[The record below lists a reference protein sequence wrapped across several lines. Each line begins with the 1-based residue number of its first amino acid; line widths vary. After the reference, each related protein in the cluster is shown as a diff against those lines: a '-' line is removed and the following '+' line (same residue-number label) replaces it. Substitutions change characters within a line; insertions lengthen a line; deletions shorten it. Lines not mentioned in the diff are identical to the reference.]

1 MNLIKQS
8 KCTVDYNISCHCWMR
23 QFELW
28 IISYDHCCSN
38 ICNVHCCLTSPAVF
52 RCSSSCRWRNV
63 PCRADWRW
71 EKSPQDVECSLLN
84 TNRRFFF
91 IAWSANLFFTL
102 SFLMLSLW
110 KLRWKGLFLAPLKV
124 SGSEMHA
131 NISVNTS
138 CFTLLAV
145 QCKGLAPIYGTGR
158 CWKVRRA
165 VSIKGSFQSVC
176 ACINMFYES
185 CQFLHGWST
194 RGTKHRPT

>member
-8 KCTVDYNISCHCWMR
+8 KCTVDYNISCHYWIR

-52 RCSSSCRWRNV
+52 RCSSCRWRNV

-145 QCKGLAPIYGTGR
+145 QCKGPCTYLRHRKMLEGL
-158 CWKVRRA
+158 
-165 VSIKGSFQSVC
+165 KGCEHKGLFSVC
-176 ACINMFYES
+176 LCM
-185 CQFLHGWST
+185 H
-194 RGTKHRPT
+194 